1 MTIVSPSILTLPV
14 RLGTV
19 TTADGPEACGLI
31 PMGTAHLSALAARGL
46 EPATLARLS
55 VNASERLDG
64 ELAVGF
70 PYVDRGVVVAV
81 KHRTLGPGKKKFTAE
96 KGGKQVLYNVDA
108 LRMGVQAGNPVVIT
122 EGELDAATAIQCGF
136 PWTVSVPGGAPAAQ
150 PDPDA
155 EFPYLDLPLF
165 EGVSEIILATDDDD
179 PGRILREAL
188 ALRLGRHRCKWV
200 TYPEG
205 CKDLNEVLQRHGEAE
220 VAAVLG
226 SSFLM
231 DITGG
236 GTLSQFVEP
245 PNVPAMDIGIIGL
258 QDHYKIRL
266 GDFCVVTGIPSH
278 GKSSFINE
286 VCCRMAQKYGWKTIF
301 FSPEQATKP
310 DHRRALRTFFCEKI
324 EYTMTPQ
331 EKAMADAWIERHFIF
346 TGPVE
351 DQEADLPW
359 ILETFAQF
367 ILRSG
372 AKIAVI
378 DPWNEIEHKQ
388 DKYQSQTAYVGE
400 AIKILKKFA
409 RKYGIH
415 LIVAA
420 HPTKLDRGKDGKTP
434 CPRLYDISDSA
445 HWANK
450 PDVGIII
457 HRPNMDDGVTDII
470 LDKVRYHT
478 IGVRGTIKGSWN
490 IDRTRYTILNDQEEA
505 PF

>member
-31 PMGTAHLSALAARGL
+31 PMGPAHLSALAARGL

-55 VNASERLDG
+55 VSASERLDG

-108 LRMGVQAGNPVVIT
+108 LRMGVQTGNPVVIT

-136 PWTVSVPGGAPAAQ
+136 PWTVSVPGGAPSAQ

-165 EGVSEIILATDDDD
+165 EGVAEIILATDDDD

-310 DHRRALRTFFCEKI
+310 
-324 EYTMTPQ
+324 
-331 EKAMADAWIERHFIF
+331 
-346 TGPVE
+346 
-351 DQEADLPW
+351 
-359 ILETFAQF
+359 
-367 ILRSG
+367 
-372 AKIAVI
+372 AKQK
-378 DPWNEIEHKQ
+378 E
-388 DKYQSQTAYVGE
+388 QT
-400 AIKILKKFA
+400 
-409 RKYGIH
+409 
-415 LIVAA
+415 
-420 HPTKLDRGKDGKTP
+420 
-434 CPRLYDISDSA
+434 
-445 HWANK
+445 
-450 PDVGIII
+450 
-457 HRPNMDDGVTDII
+457 
-470 LDKVRYHT
+470 
-478 IGVRGTIKGSWN
+478 
-490 IDRTRYTILNDQEEA
+490 
-505 PF
+505 